1 MINVIGGTVYPEV
14 PTSFIFLLFFWLS
27 HVAGRTSVPQP
38 GIEPMPSGVEA
49 ANSFFFFFLISLAT
63 LSLHCFARASS
74 GDREQGLLF
83 IAAFR
88 LLSAVAPLV
97 AEHGL

>member
-49 ANSFFFFFLISLAT
+49 ANSSSFFFFFIFFGYSESSL
-63 LSLHCFARASS
+63 LCS
-74 GDREQGLLF
+74 GFLW
-83 IAAFR
+83 
-88 LLSAVAPLV
+88 
-97 AEHGL
+97 